1 MLPINNTD
9 FSATLIKAK
18 AYKPNV
24 LLNNMGGLTQINCMK
39 QFTQFGM
46 QNEMALGGALFE
58 MESIKA
64 CPAEAQTGWWDIEWW
79 WNQPNVPE
87 TVKFVADYRAATK
100 KTPSA
105 RDWFG
110 YVSVHSVR
118 LAAEKAKSLEG
129 PNFVRA
135 ASCEKTSFDKLND
148 IKPPYRQGILF
159 CAILALLSAYLLD
172 RAKSY
177 LGRRNSI

>member
-1 MLPINNTD
+1 
-9 FSATLIKAK
+9 
-18 AYKPNV
+18 
-24 LLNNMGGLTQINCMK
+24 MGGLTQINCMK

-46 QNEMALGGALFE
+46 QKDMALGGALFE
-58 MESIKA
+58 LESIKG
-64 CPAEAQTGWWDIEWW
+64 CPPEAQAGWWDMEWW

-118 LAAEKAKSLEG
+118 LAAEKAKSLDG
-129 PNFVRA
+129 PKLAAALEDFELPPDVALQPGKVRYRKGDHELMPNIFVGNVHSPKGNPDDVFTIADLIPGDKA
-135 ASCEKTSFDKLND
+135 AGTVEETGCKMVEPS
-148 IKPPYRQGILF
+148 
-159 CAILALLSAYLLD
+159 
-172 RAKSY
+172 
-177 LGRRNSI
+177 